1 VFKRMLQTSPAQ
13 GPGRAS
19 AEDTPATHAGP
30 PMPSFNDLARAD
42 ISPKTAASKLPTFE
56 EIYRKSTFKSNTT
69 TAEWNI
75 LKVAD
80 MLASE
85 HLQGLSLSAKHSAL
99 MMAFEASG
107 VAVEDILQDAVQR
120 QRVLNDYEEVQFR
133 RLQEIEGIKQRDNER
148 LAAEMESVCAQF
160 RARIASGVEDIERE
174 RQKFREWQE
183 LREQEQRRIADAAAA
198 CVSPDTS
205 SSETSVTRLLEK
217 NAAAAGR
224 YRESA

>member
-19 AEDTPATHAGP
+19 AEETPATHEGP
-30 PMPSFNDLARAD
+30 PINDFARTE
-42 ISPKTAASKLPTFE
+42 ISPKNGASKLPTFE

-80 MLASE
+80 MLSSE

-120 QRVLNDYEEVQFR
+120 QRVLNEYEEAQLR
-133 RLQEIEGIKQRDNER
+133 RLQEIESIKQRDNER

-160 RARIASGVEDIERE
+160 RARIQAGMDDIERE
-174 RQKFREWQE
+174 RQSFREWQE
-183 LREQEQRRIADAAAA
+183 LREHEQRRIADAAGA
-198 CVSPDTS
+198 CVSGDPAL
-205 SSETSVTRLLEK
+205 SETSVTRLLEK